1 MMNLPDRFSLPH
13 HQRGAVSIAI
23 AMLIML
29 ILAAAVT
36 GAVKISGSS
45 VMNAAINEEQVSAL
59 FLAESGMER
68 AQATLRAA
76 ALANTYSNATCT
88 NLKNQSATIGRGTF
102 TYTDAVSTPA
112 TCTGGACTQ
121 CLMTVKGAITN
132 TTSSRTIQQQMIA
145 SQQNGTTGQTN
156 TGCQT
161 ANCTPNVTMSMTVPN
176 PNSFAFVHI
185 IFNATSNWGGSNV
198 TPTCKDTGTGSLSSC
213 TLAWSVMGNYYNNPA
228 TIGVYAPIPSAGQYS
243 ITEQVLS
250 SIPSTD
256 TRNNY
261 AAVGAI
267 FQSTSGSSSFVGSFS
282 KSPATT
288 GTFPNKRMAC
298 PIATTDPRTQPLTAD
313 CSPYEYQHAYL
324 DSQWTCNTNNGT
336 TPNWSNAG
344 NADTLLAGFGGKP
357 YYATGSGG
365 TTSSQ
370 CPGQFDAVKGR
381 CTNHL
386 NNMLVNGQP
395 MYMQLSLDGQQ
406 GDYMYSQLW
415 WAHNSAYYPSA
426 GKASSGASITGAIG
440 AIVTGKILN
449 GASVTGSISN
459 GAIVTGSIGGI
470 TNATKV
476 VTGSIAGI
484 TVPAT
489 KVVTGS
495 ISMITKTIT
504 GTIIGTTL
512 TTTATNA
519 NNCLLGAGDT
529 LVSSTRIATGTTI
542 IRLTSCTGGVG
553 TYTISNTPTQTVTN
567 RSITAT
573 SANYSTLTVASISS
587 GVLNAGD
594 TLSGTGVTTGTTITS
609 FGTGTGGTGTYIVS
623 NSQTVAS
630 NTRITAT
637 GYVPSPNST
646 LTVASVS
653 SSVLYVGDTLSGAG
667 VTAGTTITGFG
678 TGTGGVGTYIVSNYQ
693 TVANTSITATGPL
706 PSPNSTLT
714 VTGVTSGLLNVGDT
728 LSGTGVT
735 TGTTITS
742 QVAGT
747 TGGIGTYTV
756 SIVQYVPSSIITS
769 TNSSSLLTVTSVTS
783 GLLSVGD
790 TLSGTGVT
798 TGTTITGFGSGSIG
812 LTGTYT
818 VRNAQNV
825 ASGTITAT
833 NSNSSNTLS
842 VTGVTSGLLNVGDTL
857 SGTGVTTGTTIT
869 SQVAGTTGGIGTYT
883 VSNAQ
888 KVNSGTIITAASKI
902 LRVSAVASGTV
913 SEGDYISNTV
923 ASFTPNPIIMPFAT
937 NGTTGTGAAGNYVLS
952 AEFSPANIIPNIA
965 NPTAMQTFS
974 TKITITGGTPSTS
987 PTVGTA
993 LAVVSGTG
1001 SFLPDSVTASIS
1013 GTTMT
1018 VTAASGSPNLSAGD
1032 ALFGANIKVFTKIV
1046 GRLTGT
1052 GGTGTYTISPSQEVA
1067 SSIIIDRA
1075 AVVAVTSANSF
1086 SVSRLPDTGLSND
1099 QICGGLCPIL
1109 LGDGVHTLGEVTL
1122 SNIVNYDDWSSGFA
1136 CVKGIDPNNILT
1148 VVNVMSKQGTWS
1160 ELVQ

>member
-1 MMNLPDRFSLPH
+1 MKLPEKISLPSS
-13 HQRGAVSIAI
+13 QRGAVSIAI
-23 AMLIML
+23 VMLIML

-76 ALANTYSNATCT
+76 ALANTYTNATCT
-88 NLKNQSATIGRGTF
+88 GLKNQSATLGRGTF

-145 SQQNGTTGQTN
+145 SQQNGSTGQTN
-156 TGCQT
+156 TGCQA
-161 ANCTPNVTMSMTVPN
+161 ANCTPNVAMSMTVPN

-185 IFNATSNWGGSNV
+185 IFNSTTNWGGSDV
-198 TPTCKDTGTGSLSSC
+198 TPSCKDTGTGSLSTC

-228 TIGVYAPIPSAGQYS
+228 TIGVYAPIPSAGNYS
-243 ITEQVLS
+243 ITEEVLS
-250 SIPSTD
+250 TLTTPSTD

-267 FQSTSGSSSFVGSFS
+267 FKSTSAGSSFVGSFS
-282 KSPATT
+282 KSPTTT
-288 GTFPNKRMAC
+288 GTFPNKHISSC
-298 PIATTDPRTQPLTAD
+298 PNPTTTSRTQPLTAD
-313 CSPYEYQHAYL
+313 CNPYDYQHAYL
-324 DSQWTCNTNNGT
+324 DSGWTCNTNNGT
-336 TPNWSNAG
+336 TPNWANAG

-370 CPGQFDAVKGR
+370 CPGQFDAAKGR

-386 NNMLVNGQP
+386 NGMLVNGQP

-426 GKASSGASITGAIG
+426 GTASSGASITGAIG

-470 TNATKV
+470 TTATKV
-476 VTGSIAGI
+476 FTGSIAVI
-484 TVPAT
+484 T
-489 KVVTGS
+489 KSVTGS
-495 ISMITKTIT
+495 IS
-504 GTIIGTTL
+504 GTTL
-512 TTTATNA
+512 IVTRVNSGVLSVGDILSGTGVTANTTITSQ
-519 NNCLLGAGDT
+519 L
-529 LVSSTRIATGTTI
+529 TGTTGGTGNY
-542 IRLTSCTGGVG
+542 RVSTS
-553 TYTISNTPTQTVTN
+553 QTVNSRT
-567 RSITAT
+567 ITAT
-573 SANYSTLTVASISS
+573 SPNSILTVTSVSS
-587 GVLNAGD
+587 GVLNVGD
-594 TLSGTGVTTGTTITS
+594 TLSGTGVTTGTTIIS
-609 FGTGTGGTGTYIVS
+609 QLTGTTGGIGTYTVS
-623 NSQTVAS
+623 KSQTVSSRA
-630 NTRITAT
+630 ITAT
-637 GYVPSPNST
+637 GNS
-646 LTVASVS
+646 
-653 SSVLYVGDTLSGAG
+653 
-667 VTAGTTITGFG
+667 
-678 TGTGGVGTYIVSNYQ
+678 SN
-693 TVANTSITATGPL
+693 
-706 PSPNSTLT
+706 PNSTLT

-728 LSGTGVT
+728 LSGTGIT

-742 QVAGT
+742 QLTGT

-756 SIVQYVPSSIITS
+756 SIVQYVASSTITATS
-769 TNSSSLLTVTSVTS
+769 PNSIMTVTAVTS
-783 GLLSVGD
+783 GLLNVGDTLSGTGITTGTTITGFGSGTGGKGTYTVSNAQNVASGTITATNSNSSNILSVASVSRGVLNVGD

-798 TGTTITGFGSGSIG
+798 TGTTITGFGSG
-812 LTGTYT
+812 
-818 VRNAQNV
+818 
-825 ASGTITAT
+825 
-833 NSNSSNTLS
+833 
-842 VTGVTSGLLNVGDTL
+842 
-857 SGTGVTTGTTIT
+857 
-869 SQVAGTTGGIGTYT
+869 TGGIGTYR
-883 VSNAQ
+883 VSLTQ

-902 LRVSAVASGTV
+902 LRVSNVASGIL
-913 SEGDYISNTV
+913 SEGDYISNAV
-923 ASFTPNPIIMPFAT
+923 APFTPNPTIMTFAT
-937 NGTTGTGAAGNYVLS
+937 AGTTGTGTTGNYVLS
-952 AEFSPANIIPNIA
+952 AEFSPASTNPNIA
-965 NPTAMQTFS
+965 DPTTMQTYN

-1001 SFLPDSVTASIS
+1001 QFLPDSITASIS

-1018 VTAASGSPNLSAGD
+1018 VTVASGSPNLSAGD

-1067 SSIIIDRA
+1067 SSTIIDRA

-1086 SVSRLPDTGLSND
+1086 SVSRLPDTGLSNA

-1109 LGDGVHTLGEVTL
+1109 KADGVHTLGEVTL